1 MLNVILIA
9 IIMLVILVLIILAW
23 KPPKE
28 KIVEEEA
35 ETITLDFLFNEV
47 QDIFNTILKTN
58 VAELNLNEYESMKSE
73 INKSKLRNALRHC
86 SFGNIG
92 CKEYIKEYIKD
103 LLQKR
108 LGLTEENIDEP
119 IPFESPHDLTIQDKF
134 EIILYRYKCEYG
146 LDGLIHMIK
155 ENDLDREQYDESGNV
170 YYEISGPDIEKLYAD
185 GSRWVMDFDDKMNYL
200 SQRIYQMYKGH
211 GVIDEVRDMRIDG
224 ISAGVSGIP
233 EEMYTY
239 GEDLTSNPE
248 NVEVPLTS
256 YNSIWIMFSGKTIHM
271 SCIGFKSQR
280 ELVRVAK
287 NVYRYNN
294 PGQLSAAKGFIVNEM
309 EDGCRVVTMRPPFA
323 ESWGFW
329 IRKFGSADKLTIEQL
344 INSEDSWIAI
354 QTLKWLIKG
363 CRVLALTGGQ
373 GCGKTT
379 MLASLIQFISP
390 VYTLRIQELAPEL
403 NLRKAYPTRNIMSL
417 RETTTVSGQ
426 AGLDVQK
433 KTDGNVNILG
443 EVASDEVAS
452 WAVQMAQVGSDMTM
466 FTHHAKTASDLVVAF
481 RNSIIRAGGGSNEK
495 LTEELVASV
504 LNFNLHLTKEA
515 NGKRHIVR
523 ITEIRPTKAQPYP
536 TGLEDAE
543 KEYYNRMTDRK
554 TFETFDIVV
563 WNNDKF
569 YFKNPLSDYSIE
581 AIKEHLSTE
590 ELVEFNSYLEKMYEA
605 CSKEA

>member
-1 MLNVILIA
+1 MQNVVF
-9 IIMLVILVLIILAW
+9 IILVIVAALALIVVAW
-23 KPPKE
+23 RPPKN
-28 KIVEEEA
+28 KVVEEE
-35 ETITLDFLFNEV
+35 ISVLTLDFLFNEI

-58 VAELNLNEYESMKSE
+58 IAELNLNEYESLKSE
-73 INKSKLRNALRHC
+73 TNKAKLRKALKHC

-103 LLQKR
+103 LLIKR
-108 LGLTEENIDEP
+108 LDVNEENINEP
-119 IPFESPHDLTIQDKF
+119 IPFENKTDLCIQDKF
-134 EIILYRYKCEYG
+134 EIILYKYKLRYG
-146 LDGLIHMIK
+146 LDGMVHMIRD
-155 ENDLDREQYDESGNV
+155 NNLDREQYDDGGNI
-170 YYEISGPDIEKLYAD
+170 YYEISGTDIENLYGD
-185 GSRWVMDFDDKMNYL
+185 GTGWELEFDDKLNIL
-200 SQRIYQMYKGH
+200 AQRIYQNYKGH
-211 GVIDEVRDMRIDG
+211 GVIDEVRDMKIDG

-233 EEMYTY
+233 ETMYTY
-239 GEDLTSNPE
+239 GEDITGNPE
-248 NVEVPLTS
+248 NPEVPLTS
-256 YNSIWIMFSGKTIHM
+256 YNSVWIMFSGKTIHL

-280 ELVRVAK
+280 ELVRVCK
-287 NVYRYNN
+287 NVYRYDN
-294 PGQLSAAKGFIVNEM
+294 PGQLSAARGFIVNEM

-329 IRKFGSADKLTIEQL
+329 IRKFGSADKLSIQQL

-354 QTLKWLIKG
+354 DTLKWLIKG

-403 NLRKAYPTRNIMSL
+403 NLRKAYPKRNIMSL
-417 RETTTVSGQ
+417 RETQTVSGQ

-536 TGLEDAE
+536 ETTDDAR
-543 KEYYNRMTDRK
+543 KEYYNRVTDRK
-554 TFETFDIVV
+554 TFETYDVVV
-563 WNNDKF
+563 WDNDKF
-569 YFKNPLSDYSIE
+569 YFKYPLSDYSIE
-581 AIKEHLSTE
+581 AIKEHLSE
-590 ELVEFNSYLEKMYEA
+590 VELAEFDEYLEKMYAA
-605 CSKEA
+605 CR